1 MLAGTMDHFALDI
14 KTSIIGFVIKA
25 FLATMPITSS
35 TSLVLWGQY
44 AGISGEVAQWLRAIR
59 PYRGPELVPSTHIG
73 WLTTAYSSSPRE
85 PNALFWTS
93 WALYDMYNPSP
104 QYTHLHTL
112 IQTHPYI
119 IKNKIINLKKDKVKI
134 KAMFK
139 LGILPT
145 SELVRSKLLEE
156 AKDRSIIW

>member
-14 KTSIIGFVIKA
+14 ETSIIGFVIKA
-25 FLATMPITSS
+25 FLATIPITSS

-44 AGISGEVAQWLRAIR
+44 ARISGEVAQWLRAIR
-59 PYRGPELVPSTHIG
+59 LLQRTWISSQHSHWVAHRCLELQPQGAQCPLLDFLGTV
-73 WLTTAYSSSPRE
+73 W
-85 PNALFWTS
+85 
-93 WALYDMYNPSP
+93 MYNPSP

-145 SELVRSKLLEE
+145 SWK
-156 AKDRSIIW
+156 